1 MVQLYK
7 LVKGDSSSADSS
19 SEPKPD
25 EEGTDANTND
35 NNEEGSDDSPSPPK
49 EGDAED
55 ESPEEGG
62 EEGEEKEE
70 ESGEKKRDFENFIRI
85 IKAGGKEEKRELID
99 GSDFP
104 NDIVHDY
111 TAGDAGK
118 DFKNGKKA
126 LGLGKLWYIA
136 LEIIKGGRLPL
147 EYTDEEKDR
156 ATKIQKGLLKQ
167 LGLDEDGKGS
177 GQVTFQPDE
186 YKVTK
191 SKGMFGKGSL
201 YKYLKERAADEDSMG
216 YIDFSP
222 KRMKLL
228 ILSNDKKGYKALT
241 AGQAGGRKHKKTIKK
256 KRKNGKRTR
265 KHKKRKLHK
274 QKGKHKKTVKNKRKK
289 RGKPTKRRK

>member
-19 SEPKPD
+19 CEPKPD

-111 TAGDAGK
+111 TAGC
-118 DFKNGKKA
+118 
-126 LGLGKLWYIA
+126 
-136 LEIIKGGRLPL
+136 
-147 EYTDEEKDR
+147 
-156 ATKIQKGLLKQ
+156 
-167 LGLDEDGKGS
+167 
-177 GQVTFQPDE
+177 
-186 YKVTK
+186 
-191 SKGMFGKGSL
+191 
-201 YKYLKERAADEDSMG
+201 
-216 YIDFSP
+216 
-222 KRMKLL
+222 
-228 ILSNDKKGYKALT
+228 
-241 AGQAGGRKHKKTIKK
+241 
-256 KRKNGKRTR
+256 TR
-265 KHKKRKLHK
+265 DY
-274 QKGKHKKTVKNKRKK
+274 
-289 RGKPTKRRK
+289 KRR